1 MKNTKNPELNIGDRI
16 VLYHMEDKHGIDSG
30 MQGVV
35 TDITIDPFDNENKII
50 GVNWDDGSKLNILSK
65 YDVWKFAKKKSIDES
80 AEEWFET
87 NGDLL
92 KYFKYNKI
100 RKFLIKVRESGIINM
115 FAASPLLYSGKDH
128 IDRYYGE
135 NPPNEEAFQEVLD
148 MAEEV
153 KHMMIRGTMEYLQD
167 NGKEL
172 SIENIN
178 SYIRRLGAKM
188 WEFYGNFV

>member
-1 MKNTKNPELNIGDRI
+1 MKNTKNPELNIGDKI

>member
-16 VLYHMEDKHGIDSG
+16 IIYHMEDKHGVDSG
-30 MQGVV
+30 TQGTVS
-35 TDITIDPFDNENKII
+35 DINIDPFDKDNKII
-50 GVNWDDGSKLNILSK
+50 WVNWDDGTRLALLSK

-80 AEEWFET
+80 AEQWFET

-135 NPPNEEAFQEVLD
+135 NPPDEEAFQEVLD
-148 MAEEV
+148 MAEEI
-153 KHMMIRGTMEYLQD
+153 KHTMIRGTMEYLQD

-172 SIENIN
+172 SVENIN
-178 SYIRRLGAKM
+178 HHIGKMADKM
-188 WEFYGNFV
+188 WEFYGNFI

>member
-1 MKNTKNPELNIGDRI
+1 MKNTKNPELNICDKI

>member
-16 VLYHMEDKHGIDSG
+16 VLYHMEDKHGTDSG

-178 SYIRRLGAKM
+178 SNIRKLGAKM

>member
-16 VLYHMEDKHGIDSG
+16 VLYHMEDKHGTDSG

>member
-80 AEEWFET
+80 AEEWFE
-87 NGDLL
+87 NNSDLL
-92 KYFKYNKI
+92 EYFEHRLVRN
-100 RKFLIKVRESGIINM
+100 FLIKVRDSGIINM
-115 FAASPLLYSGKDH
+115 FAASPLLYSGREH
-128 IDRYYGE
+128 INRYYGE

-153 KHMMIRGTMEYLQD
+153 KHMMIRGTMEYLRD
-167 NGKEL
+167 NGEVV
-172 SIENIN
+172 SADNVN
-178 SYIRRLGAKM
+178 SKIRKLALKM

>member
-16 VLYHMEDKHGIDSG
+16 VLYHMEDKNGVDSG

-128 IDRYYGE
+128 INRYYGE

>member
-1 MKNTKNPELNIGDRI
+1 MKNTKNPELNIGDKI

-65 YDVWKFAKKKSIDES
+65 YDIWKFAKKKSIDES
-80 AEEWFET
+80 AEEWFEK
-87 NGDLL
+87 NSGLL
-92 KYFKYNKI
+92 EYFEHRLVRN
-100 RKFLIKVRESGIINM
+100 FLIKVRESGIINM
-115 FAASPLLYSGKDH
+115 FAASPLLYAGREH

-135 NPPNEEAFQEVLD
+135 NPHNKEAFQEVLD

-153 KHMMIRGTMEYLQD
+153 KHMMIRGTMEYLRNNGEVVSAD
-167 NGKEL
+167 NV
-172 SIENIN
+172 N
-178 SYIRRLGAKM
+178 SKIRKFALKM
-188 WEFYGNFV
+188 WEFYGNFI

>member
-16 VLYHMEDKHGIDSG
+16 VLYHMEDNHGTDSG

-153 KHMMIRGTMEYLQD
+153 KHMMIRGTMEYLRD
-167 NGKEL
+167 NGEVV
-172 SIENIN
+172 SADNVN
-178 SYIRRLGAKM
+178 SYIRRLSLKM
-188 WEFYGNFV
+188 WEFYGNFI

>member
-65 YDVWKFAKKKSIDES
+65 YDIWKFAKKKSIDES
-80 AEEWFET
+80 AEEWFEN

-92 KYFKYNKI
+92 KYFKHNKI

-153 KHMMIRGTMEYLQD
+153 KHMMIRGTMEYLED

-178 SYIRRLGAKM
+178 SYIKRLALKM
-188 WEFYGNFV
+188 WEFYGNFI

>member
-16 VLYHMEDKHGIDSG
+16 ILYHMEDKHGVDSG
-30 MQGVV
+30 TQGTVS
-35 TDITIDPFDNENKII
+35 DINIDPFDKDNKII
-50 GVNWDDGSKLNILSK
+50 WVNWDDGTRLALLSK

-80 AEEWFET
+80 AEQWFET

-135 NPPNEEAFQEVLD
+135 NPPDEEAFQEVLD
-148 MAEEV
+148 MAEEI
-153 KHMMIRGTMEYLQD
+153 KHTMIRGTMEYLEAE
-167 NGKEL
+167 GKEL
-172 SIENIN
+172 SVENIN
-178 SYIRRLGAKM
+178 RHIRKMADKM
-188 WEFYGNFV
+188 WEFYGNFI

>member
-16 VLYHMEDKHGIDSG
+16 ILYHMEDKHGIDSG

-153 KHMMIRGTMEYLQD
+153 KHMMIRGTMEYLKD